1 MAFHGTHDGCFPAAP
16 SPTFDPASGGHFSD
30 DGMKSVPV
38 VPVRTIDE
46 SELLEVAF
54 KFIVTDQEVPMIFC
68 YRLQQYF
75 NNAIVKGQ

>member
-1 MAFHGTHDGCFPAAP
+1 MGAFLRLLLQHSIQHLAVSYP
-16 SPTFDPASGGHFSD
+16 SD

-75 NNAIVKGQ
+75 NNTIVKGQ